1 MNIIFDGVL
10 ILILV
15 ISIYKGYKDGFVK
28 TLLSF
33 ISLIIAGAIAFFI
46 ANFLSGLIYI
56 NIISPNIIN
65 SVINNENFSSTN
77 IIDSTKMVLEILP
90 QLTGNLVDYSQNNF
104 GEVLQIVTGN
114 FQGTDADL
122 INKIIDVTLGPII
135 KSAVTLAIWCVLFLI
150 MIPVTRIMIRKFK
163 YINNIPII
171 GGVNKVLGLVS
182 GTLIGAVFVFVVVVG
197 LRVGVLFSNEK
208 TLSYEINNTVIVKP
222 IYDIVTEK
230 IF

>member
-197 LRVGVLFSNEK
+197 LRVGVLFSNEQ